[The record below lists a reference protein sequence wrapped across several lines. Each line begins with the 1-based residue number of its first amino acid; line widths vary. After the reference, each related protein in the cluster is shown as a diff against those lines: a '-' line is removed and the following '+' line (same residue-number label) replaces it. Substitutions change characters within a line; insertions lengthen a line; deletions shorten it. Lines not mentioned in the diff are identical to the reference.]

1 MEPIWRDETLVESWL
16 PIPGY
21 EKYQV
26 SDFGRVKGQD
36 GRILEPWLNK
46 NYRVV
51 GLSKNGVKKNKEI
64 HRLVALAFLPNPD
77 NKPTV
82 NHLNQ
87 IPYDNYLQN
96 LEWETYSGQNIWS
109 PPPVGASGE
118 RHIVINESGTY
129 KVYIFRNKKAVFNK
143 SFAFL
148 EDARKA
154 RDEFLK
160 SL

>member
-1 MEPIWRDETLVESWL
+1 MESIWRDETLVESWL
-16 PIPGY
+16 PIEGF

-26 SDFGRVKGQD
+26 SDFGRVKKNGW
-36 GRILEPWLNK
+36 ILEPWLNK
-46 NYRVV
+46 GYLQI
-51 GLSKNGVKKNKEI
+51 GLWKNRVKKNKEI
-64 HRLVALAFLPNPD
+64 HRLVALAFLPNPES
-77 NKPTV
+77 KPTV
-82 NHLNQ
+82 NHLNE

-96 LEWETYSGQNIWS
+96 LVWATQSEQSLWS
-109 PPPVGASGE
+109 PRAGDASII
-118 RHIVINESGTY
+118 RNITLTKYNTY
-129 KVYIFRNKKAVFNK
+129 KVRICRNKKDIYCE